1 MQCGSAT
8 LSPSS
13 CVLVHGRPGN
23 AWEYYT
29 IGDGSLFWTLLR
41 SLSRTQSTETDV
53 NRPLHSTCTPLLS
66 DSISL
71 GGPWLHAFN
80 THLVLCDPSMSFV
93 QNILNCINLSI
104 ILSPILCLVKGQ
116 RSWMITQKHFNWE
129 FILYKRNGT
138 QEKTFKRLHKSTVTE
153 GHACMLKRL
162 FQCWLFYSSVKRTEF
177 YAPWCVVSSCIS
189 R

>member
-1 MQCGSAT
+1 MANQGM
-8 LSPSS
+8 
-13 CVLVHGRPGN
+13 PGN
-23 AWEYYT
+23 
-29 IGDGSLFWTLLR
+29 I
-41 SLSRTQSTETDV
+41 TQSEIDLCSGHCSDLCPGHSPLKPTSTD
-53 NRPLHSTCTPLLS
+53 PCSTYTPLLS

>member
-1 MQCGSAT
+1 MEICVILCSMAITIKFPFRTQCGSAT

-29 IGDGSLFWTLLR
+29 IWDRSLFWTLLR

-80 THLVLCDPSMSFV
+80 THLVLSDPSMSFV
-93 QNILNCINLSI
+93 QNILNCINLPI

-129 FILYKRNGT
+129 LSLWKEWYSRKN
-138 QEKTFKRLHKSTVTE
+138 L
-153 GHACMLKRL
+153 LKI
-162 FQCWLFYSSVKRTEF
+162 
-177 YAPWCVVSSCIS
+177 A
-189 R
+189 